1 MTIKKIISS
10 LAITAFVLFGAFA
23 PISSYAADPVLTCT
37 PTTANVAIGQQ
48 ITFTATGGNGT
59 YAWNAPSMVTQTGS
73 QLTVYYPLSGT
84 SSVIVSSGGQT
95 AVCNVTIA
103 GPVGI
108 PTLSCGP
115 LTRSVAIGANTT
127 FSATGGTGNY
137 VWNAPQMTP
146 RTGNQ
151 LTVSYASAGN
161 STMTVT
167 SGTQTATCNVVITGG
182 VASAIPVM
190 PTVQTTPGLPN
201 TGMGGASSALL
212 LNMGMVLG
220 LSGITTLFVNKK
232 MKKVI

>member
-1 MTIKKIISS
+1 MNYKKITSII
-10 LAITAFVLFGAFA
+10 AVTAFVLLATIPATSF
-23 PISSYAADPVLTCT
+23 AADPILTCT
-37 PTTANVAIGQQ
+37 PSTANVAIGQQ
-48 ITFTATGGNGT
+48 ITFTASGGNGT

-95 AVCNVTIA
+95 AICNVTIA

-115 LTRSVAIGANTT
+115 LTRTVAIGANTT
-127 FSATGGTGNY
+127 FTATGGTGSY
-137 VWNAPQMTP
+137 VWSAPQMTP
-146 RTGNQ
+146 RTGNL

-182 VASAIPVM
+182 VASAVPVA
-190 PTVQTTPGLPN
+190 PTVQATPGLPN
-201 TGMGGASSALL
+201 TGLGGSSNALL
-212 LNMGMVLG
+212 LNMGIVLG

-232 MKKVI
+232 FKKVR